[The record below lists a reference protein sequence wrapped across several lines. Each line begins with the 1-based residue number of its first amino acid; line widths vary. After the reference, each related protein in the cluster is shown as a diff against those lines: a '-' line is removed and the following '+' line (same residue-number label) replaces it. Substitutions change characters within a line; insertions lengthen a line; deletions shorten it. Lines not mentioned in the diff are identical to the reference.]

1 MNTIH
6 EHKSN
11 LEKKIIFIMIRNWEG
26 WHYLAVKSL
35 SALLRGIA
43 FMVVFL
49 VWIVSVCLEQKKLES
64 HNKICVNKD
73 FFGVEMPPE
82 DTKLLGFNQYRKS
95 DKARSKYFIKKVD
108 GCKDYP
114 ENHLQ
119 QK

>member
-1 MNTIH
+1 
-6 EHKSN
+6 
-11 LEKKIIFIMIRNWEG
+11 
-26 WHYLAVKSL
+26 
-35 SALLRGIA
+35 
-43 FMVVFL
+43 
-49 VWIVSVCLEQKKLES
+49 
-64 HNKICVNKD
+64 
-73 FFGVEMPPE
+73 MPPE